1 MNKEQIEGASQKAVG
16 SVKDATGRAI
26 GSEKL
31 QAQGLADKAAGTA
44 KQAYG
49 DAKNTVHKAT
59 R

>member
-1 MNKEQIEGASQKAVG
+1 MNKQQIEGATQKAVG
-16 SVKDATGRAI
+16 SAKDATGRAI

-31 QAQGLADKAAGTA
+31 QAEGLADKAAGSA

-49 DAKNTVHKAT
+49 DVKNAAHKAT